1 MSLTFRKH
9 ISKYLELQQHEL
21 QSASARGKADGSGH
35 VFATTGAEYV
45 GFMQDT
51 INSARGNWSNY
62 QADFQQSLTDA
73 TNELSDSQYTAT
85 VQVPKEISALEEKKA
100 QEESLFET
108 KEGRHSADYEKTEED
123 LRLAKIDHDKIR
135 AELNRPLATK
145 FEKIYIPFLVVLAI
159 AEVPLNRSA
168 FLLYFDGIPS
178 VVLAL
183 ALAVGGMLVFFAHS
197 IGHLI
202 KEQNGPHS
210 TGGFRPWIG
219 IGSIILVTAILMYF
233 LTVMRQ
239 TFTETMK
246 AGTTFDWGEESRI
259 GVFQDS
265 LFQPLNSDGIGLLVL
280 NFSIYFAGVLASFFR
295 HDAHPHY
302 EKIQRNYEKLRAK
315 MATKQERMEKR
326 LNEIQKAHNAE
337 LGSLNTRRQ
346 NAERDVERLSSDVQD
361 MNTMRINDEKTF
373 LNNLDRLL
381 VAYQN
386 GYREACKQKTM
397 PKFFAKS
404 HLRKLREMVIN

>member
-1 MSLTFRKH
+1 
-9 ISKYLELQQHEL
+9 
-21 QSASARGKADGSGH
+21 
-35 VFATTGAEYV
+35 
-45 GFMQDT
+45 
-51 INSARGNWSNY
+51 
-62 QADFQQSLTDA
+62 
-73 TNELSDSQYTAT
+73 
-85 VQVPKEISALEEKKA
+85 
-100 QEESLFET
+100 
-108 KEGRHSADYEKTEED
+108 
-123 LRLAKIDHDKIR
+123 
-135 AELNRPLATK
+135 
-145 FEKIYIPFLVVLAI
+145 
-159 AEVPLNRSA
+159 
-168 FLLYFDGIPS
+168 
-178 VVLAL
+178 
-183 ALAVGGMLVFFAHS
+183 
-197 IGHLI
+197 
-202 KEQNGPHS
+202 
-210 TGGFRPWIG
+210 
-219 IGSIILVTAILMYF
+219 
-233 LTVMRQ
+233 MRQ

-246 AGTTFDWGEESRI
+246 AGTTFDWEEESRI

-280 NFSIYFAGVLASFFR
+280 ISRFTLLGVLASFFR